1 MVKYN
6 TTCIFQNGPDFG
18 LINSK
23 MRILIADDSSL
34 FRERIKD
41 LFKNLNNIEIIGEAS
56 DGVEAIQLIK
66 DNSPDVV
73 FLDIR
78 MPGLNGMEVLRNIRS
93 KGNDVVICMLTNFP
107 YKQYR
112 ERCIAEGA
120 NYFFD
125 KNMDINLLLEVI
137 SSIAKN

>member
-1 MVKYN
+1 
-6 TTCIFQNGPDFG
+6 
-18 LINSK
+18 

-41 LFKNLNNIEIIGEAS
+41 LFKSLNNVEIIGEAS
-56 DGVEAIQLIK
+56 DGNEAIRLIEA
-66 DNSPDVV
+66 NSPDVV
-73 FLDIR
+73 LLDIR
-78 MPGLNGMEVLRNIRS
+78 MPLLNGIDVLRNTRS
-93 KGNDVVICMLTNFP
+93 KGNNVVICMLTNFP

-112 ERCIAEGA
+112 EKCIAEGA

-125 KNMDINLLLEVI
+125 KNLDINLLLEVI

>member
-1 MVKYN
+1 MVKYETN
-6 TTCIFQNGPDFG
+6 FISSIGLNFE

-23 MRILIADDSSL
+23 MKILIADDSSL

-41 LFKNLNNIEIIGEAS
+41 LLKTLNNIEIIGEAS
-56 DGVEAIQLIK
+56 DGVEAIQLIDDK
-66 DNSPDVV
+66 SPDIV

-78 MPGLNGMEVLRNIRS
+78 MPLLNGIEVLRKTRS
-93 KGNDVVICMLTNFP
+93 KGNKVLICMLTNFP

-120 NYFFD
+120 DYFFD
-125 KNMDINLLLEVI
+125 KNLDMNLLLNVI
-137 SSIAKN
+137 STIVNN

>member
-1 MVKYN
+1 MQHNMHFPKW
-6 TTCIFQNGPDFG
+6 FDSG
-18 LINSK
+18 LTNSK

-41 LFKNLNNIEIIGEAS
+41 LFKSLNNIEIIGEAT
-56 DGVEAIQLIK
+56 DGNEAIQFIES
-66 DNSPDVV
+66 NSPDVV
-73 FLDIR
+73 LLDIR
-78 MPGLNGMEVLRNIRS
+78 MPGLNGMEVLRNTRS

-112 ERCIAEGA
+112 ERSIAAGA

-125 KNMDINLLLEVI
+125 KNLDINLLLEVI

>member
-1 MVKYN
+1 
-6 TTCIFQNGPDFG
+6 
-18 LINSK
+18 